1 MLIYIAAL
9 AKGDNEVVQPQS
21 TNIESF
27 PVVENDL
34 DRANSPG
41 KHIRKKF
48 EKRRVGSH

>member
-41 KHIRKKF
+41 KRIGRSW
-48 EKRRVGSH
+48 KRGE